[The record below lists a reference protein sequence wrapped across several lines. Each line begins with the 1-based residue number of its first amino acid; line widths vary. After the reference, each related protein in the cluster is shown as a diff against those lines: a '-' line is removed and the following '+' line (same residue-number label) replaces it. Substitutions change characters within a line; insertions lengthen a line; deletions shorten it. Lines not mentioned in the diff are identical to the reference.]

1 MVNRNNGESQKQKV
15 AKEILE
21 KMAPQVKSMIEGYDP
36 GQNQDIVDIQNIS
49 DLTIDDFYNPKMNA
63 SFYAHNDEH
72 FVMDN
77 DGKVGFVCS
86 VLDFDENKV
95 GDYTF
100 VRESLGKAFE
110 DYNTTLLALIAEIQD
125 QFFEFKISAVINA
138 FFMQWRKKLSNEKLE
153 EIDARADKLFYEK
166 IKGTKGLDAVI
177 QAIDSLEQ

>member
-1 MVNRNNGESQKQKV
+1 MDENGK
-15 AKEILE
+15 I
-21 KMAPQVKSMIEGYDP
+21 
-36 GQNQDIVDIQNIS
+36 
-49 DLTIDDFYNPKMNA
+49 
-63 SFYAHNDEH
+63 
-72 FVMDN
+72 
-77 DGKVGFVCS
+77 GFVCE

-100 VRESLGKAFE
+100 MRDSLGKAFE

-138 FFMQWRKKLSNEKLE
+138 FFMQWRKKLSNEQLE

-177 QAIDSLEQ
+177 QAIDSLE